1 MTDAPFRAAAIL
13 KARQG
18 GQQALAWLDGRI

>member
-1 MTDAPFRAAAIL
+1 MTDAPLLAVAIL

-18 GQQALAWLDGRI
+18 GEQALAWLDGRI